1 MVLLCL
7 LCFFLTA
14 AYGAEPALQ
23 PVRACDV
30 LSNPAQYEG
39 KVLAIVGR
47 FSFRS
52 TGRSLGEEA
61 CEGAPRAS
69 MRVGFDKASAPKTPE
84 HLEIDSALV
93 TKLVKTI
100 QQRTALAKF
109 KFGTPDFDRWAVVY
123 GRMERGKRPE
133 DPPQLLCAGDSVV
146 MFLVDRY

>member
-1 MVLLCL
+1 M
-7 LCFFLTA
+7 
-14 AYGAEPALQ
+14 AYGAEPAVQ

-30 LSNPAQYEG
+30 LASPAQYEG
-39 KVLAIVGR
+39 KVVAVVGR

-52 TGRSLGEEA
+52 TGRSLSEEA

-69 MRVGFDKASAPKTPE
+69 MRVAFDKANGPKTPG
-84 HLEIDSALV
+84 HLEIDSTLV
-93 TKLVKTI
+93 TKLIKAI
-100 QQRTALAKF
+100 QQRTSLAKF

-123 GRMERGKRPE
+123 GRIEPGKRPE